1 MNSPIVYIVD
11 DDDGMRKSL
20 AFILNTVGLDVET
33 FRLPSEFLATFDAQ
47 RSGCLVLDIQLPEMS
62 GIDLLQELRKR
73 DYANPCIIVTGHGT
87 VPVTVDAMRYG
98 AIDVLE
104 KPFHHQRLIASVRE
118 AIRCDSLARHTQ
130 REAADVRRRVAELT
144 SREREIMANVV
155 EGRLTKQI
163 ATALGIS
170 TKTVEVHRSNITR
183 KMGVKSV
190 AQLVKLMTTYYCN
203 STARSEDP
211 LAMAPVTPREMI
223 TIPG

>member
-1 MNSPIVYIVD
+1 MDSPIVYIVD

-20 AFILNTVGLDVET
+20 AFILTTVGLDVET
-33 FRLPSEFLATFDAQ
+33 FRSPSEFLATYDSQ

-62 GIDLLQELRKR
+62 GIELLQELRKR
-73 DYANPCIIVTGHGT
+73 DYVNPCIIVTGHGT
-87 VPVTVDAMRYG
+87 VPVTVCAMRYG

-104 KPFHHQRLIASVRE
+104 KPFHHQRLIAGVRE
-118 AIRCDSLARHTQ
+118 AIRCDSLARRSQ
-130 REAADVRRRVAELT
+130 RDAVDVRRRVAELT
-144 SREREIMANVV
+144 SREREIMENVV

-190 AQLVKLMTTYYCN
+190 AQLVKLMTTYHCN
-203 STARSEDP
+203 STVRGEDP
-211 LAMAPVTPREMI
+211 VVVVPAWPGEMI
-223 TIPG
+223 TVPG